1 MGLTWARK
9 EKVGDVGMYAGFKR
23 EYWSEGGL
31 YPGLVGEYSG
41 DVGEYAG
48 LVGRPPAITHHT
60 PAARK

>member
-1 MGLTWARK
+1 M
-9 EKVGDVGMYAGFKR
+9 GMYAEFKR

-60 PAARK
+60 SAARK